1 MKRIPVVLLMLVGLS
16 SYAVADWELLNEE
29 SSLHYISIKD
39 TDAGELNSFKKL
51 SGSVSDS
58 GAVSLSIN
66 LASVE
71 TGIPIR
77 NERMQEMFFEVS
89 KFAEATLSGDVDLAR
104 VAELEVGET
113 YTDAITLNLSLH
125 GVSQEVSNT
134 VQVTKLT
141 DERLLV
147 TSIEPVI
154 VNAGDYKFAQG
165 IEKLRE
171 AAKLPSISMVVPVTY
186 SLVFKQ

>member
-1 MKRIPVVLLMLVGLS
+1 MKRIPLVLLMLMGLS
-16 SYAVADWELLNEE
+16 SYAVADWELLNDE

-58 GAVSLSIN
+58 GTVSLSIN
-66 LASVE
+66 LTSVE

-77 NERMQEMFFEVS
+77 NERMQEMFFDVAQY
-89 KFAEATLSGDVDLAR
+89 AEATVSGDVDLAR
-104 VAELEVGET
+104 VAKLKVGET
-113 YTDAITLNLSLH
+113 YTDSITLNLALH
-125 GVSQEVSNT
+125 GVSKEVSNT

-141 DERLLV
+141 GERLLI

-171 AAKLPSISMVVPVTY
+171 VAKLPSISMVVPVTY

>member
-1 MKRIPVVLLMLVGLS
+1 MKRIPLVLLMLVGLS
-16 SYAVADWELLNEE
+16 SYAMADWELLNDE
-29 SSLHYISIKD
+29 SSLHYVSIKD
-39 TDAGELNSFKKL
+39 TDAGELNSFNKL

-58 GAVSLSIN
+58 GTVSLSIH

-77 NERMQEMFFEVS
+77 NERMQEMFFNVTQY
-89 KFAEATLSGDVDLAR
+89 AEATVSGDVDLTR
-104 VAELEVGET
+104 VAELKVGET
-113 YTDAITLNLSLH
+113 YTDVITLNLSLH
-125 GVSQEVSNT
+125 GVSKEVSNT

-141 DERLLV
+141 DGRLLV

-171 AAKLPSISMVVPVTY
+171 VAKLPSISMVVPVTY